1 MDKASEK
8 STVEVLKK
16 IKAIEKE
23 ILELKLFVLKDLS
36 PSGKKLVS
44 LKGILKGVEITE
56 ADIENAKQSLYSNLQ
71 I

>member
-44 LKGILKGVEITE
+44 LKGILKGVEIKE
-56 ADIENAKQSLYSNLQ
+56 ADIENAKQSLYSNL
-71 I
+71 

>member
-8 STVEVLKK
+8 STAEVLQK

-23 ILELKLFVLKDLS
+23 ISELKLFVLKDFA

-44 LKGILKGVEITE
+44 LKGIIKGVEITE
-56 ADIENAKQSLYSNLQ
+56 ADIENAKQSLYNNLQ

>member
-8 STVEVLKK
+8 STAEVLQK

-23 ILELKLFVLKDLS
+23 ILELKLFVLKDFS

-44 LKGILKGVEITE
+44 LKGILKGVEITK